1 MFWPWVQA
9 LDHNRVAQ
17 LAESFRAGDY
27 GVNIMKKPSLLEF
40 GRQPKIDAQGA
51 RLLCDGK
58 HTIAALKE
66 LGAEL
71 AANDSLAETWTN
83 ALVAAIRTGVPVM
96 VVEFADDDPDVVLAF
111 NSLAHDLDSN
121 RYKAT
126 SLKDLVDVAKRYKAR
141 TPSGEWTRVQ
151 KVLVALYGENKR
163 SAHQQ

>member
-9 LDHNRVAQ
+9 IDNNRVAQ
-17 LAESFRAGDY
+17 LAESFRSGDY

-40 GRQPKIDAQGA
+40 DGQPKIDAQGA

-71 AANDSLAETWTN
+71 AANEALAETWTN
-83 ALVAAIRTGVPVM
+83 ALVAAIRTGASVI
-96 VVEFADDDPDVVLAF
+96 VVEFEDDDPDVVLAF

-121 RYKAT
+121 KYKAT

-141 TPSGEWTRVQ
+141 TPSGEWCRVQ
-151 KVLVALYGENKR
+151 KVLMSLYGENKR